1 MDNRMGKGRQAWRST
16 DTPHKN
22 NLWAL
27 HTGHTL
33 KKGIQSL
40 ASYWL

>member
-1 MDNRMGKGRQAWRST
+1 MDDRMGKGRQAWRST
-16 DTPHKN
+16 DMPHKN

-33 KKGIQSL
+33 KRGPL
-40 ASYWL
+40 ALYWL